1 MKLIKF
7 EDNLFQIIKVIHINK
22 GPCNSNIVKEVNN
35 LSRKRFSCNT
45 LYHRLQEYFDPK
57 GNLKEPLFI
66 LYIIFFI
73 VYKEVKIQSRI
84 IGNNLKVFKEYS
96 FNPTLSDVYVTLNK
110 SPVISNILIF

>member
-7 EDNLFQIIKVIHINK
+7 DDNLFKIIKIAHIYK
-22 GPCNSNIVKEVNN
+22 GSLNCNIVKEVNN
-35 LSRKRFSCNT
+35 LSRKRFSCHT

-84 IGNNLKVFKEYS
+84 IGNNLKVFKEDR
-96 FNPTLSDVYVTLNK
+96 FNPTLCYVYVTLNK